1 LDKKDDVSWTAT
13 FELLKARIVQA
24 KTGTT
29 FYISAVQRE
38 RAKRNRL
45 LAIQRRDNRMAVR
58 TARFKSEQRA

>member
-1 LDKKDDVSWTAT
+1 LGKKDDVSWTST
-13 FELLKARIVQA
+13 FELLKSCIAQA

-29 FYISAVQRE
+29 CYISAAQRE